1 MGPRVLLLALRVD
14 RAPFADPR
22 LREALELSLD
32 RGALARAVLPLLLEP
47 QIVAVSRRL
56 RWEPPFNLALR
67 PETLF
72 PADE

>member
-1 MGPRVLLLALRVD
+1 M
-14 RAPFADPR
+14 
-22 LREALELSLD
+22 
-32 RGALARAVLPLLLEP
+32 RGDKGLTVGRCHGDSDHRPAGFGSGAEGAVVVEP

-72 PADE
+72 PAD